1 METKPSFFTVI
12 HALET
17 KIELTEKF
25 DGVETPRG
33 FKNIELYPH
42 QSTIV
47 KALIDVEDRRVVTV
61 RTGDF
66 DNLTN
71 TDVVIETSALVLS
84 EPFGT
89 GKTIEILG
97 WILSRPIPRA
107 LPQHANAITIK
118 NSEKFVPAYRRR
130 GGAAVVSPFKHE
142 IVRKFTGPDALIRP
156 NLIVVG
162 SSVLVQWENAIKSF
176 TDLKVFTVGHYYSLR
191 TFQQLYNEKKLKA
204 FDIIL
209 LKNGTFTGAISL
221 PGESASEARECRS
234 LISVIGKMTQQ
245 SCWSRVIYD
254 DFDTIT
260 IPPGSGAINALFTGY
275 VSATTKTAP
284 TVKNTTITYK
294 NLADA
299 FMNRPAPLNLV
310 LKDTPLFTNFN
321 IRNSDEFVELSTKI
335 PIVNKYRYVYA
346 NPDDNYIRLIGAMGE
361 QDADN
366 IMEMLNGDAI
376 GTAADALGIKTNSV
390 ADIFSR
396 MLDKKYERYMNDQYV
411 LETIEKVRTQIVP
424 ALEPHPEGKRHS
436 ATELDAIRATIAKK
450 ALPAIKYYSVTLD
463 QMLDEMCTEYQVSKE
478 QNGLAITRVIDNI
491 KEGACQVCCL
501 PLEDMDAF
509 IVRCCGLIVCD
520 VCGIKGCS
528 IQKRYSYKLKAETIY
543 GSCANCKADVYP
555 QTDLI
560 FVDRNFDME
569 ALLRAKGDE
578 KPAEPIAEPE
588 PEVEVKTDENAEPVI
603 EIKNPKLKAL
613 LSIIR
618 TGTAEGAEVSD
629 IKIPHLLEGREDIPQ
644 TKDIDRKVLVFANF
658 NETLNM
664 VENFLVEQGIEFLR
678 LGGTYKENAATVNK
692 FKTYGKVL
700 LINSQ
705 QHCAGINAQ
714 FSSDAVFMHKVLDP
728 NIEAQVCGRIQR
740 IGRTC
745 NAHIHYLAYNN
756 ERALV

>member
-1 METKPSFFTVI
+1 METKPSFFTVT
-12 HALET
+12 HALEN
-17 KIELTEKF
+17 KVELTEKF

-61 RTGDF
+61 RTAEF
-66 DNLTN
+66 DNFTN

-107 LPQHANAITIK
+107 LPQHANSITIK
-118 NSEKFVPAYRRR
+118 NSDKFVPAYRRR
-130 GGAAVVSPFKHE
+130 QGTATVSPFKHE

-162 SSVLVQWENAIKSF
+162 SSVLVQWESAIKSF
-176 TDLKVFTVGHYYSLR
+176 TDLKVFTVGNYYSLR

-209 LKNGTFTGAISL
+209 LKNGTFTGAITL
-221 PGESASEARECRS
+221 PGESAADARECRS

-245 SCWSRVIYD
+245 NCWSRVIYD

-275 VSATTKTAP
+275 VSATTKIAP
-284 TVKNTTITYK
+284 SVKNTVVTYK
-294 NLADA
+294 NLTEA
-299 FMNRPAPLNLV
+299 FMNRPAPLNLI
-310 LKDTPLFTNFN
+310 LKDKPLFTNFN
-321 IRNSDEFVELSTKI
+321 IRNTSEFVELSTNI

-376 GTAADALGIKTNSV
+376 GTAAEALGIKTSSV

-411 LETIEKVRTQIVP
+411 LETIERVRTQVVP
-424 ALEPHPEGKRHS
+424 KLEPHPEGKRHG
-436 ATELDAIRATIAKK
+436 ATELDTIRSTIAKK
-450 ALPAIKYYSVTLD
+450 SMPAIKYYSIVLD

-478 QNGLAITRVIDNI
+478 QNGLAINRVIDNI

-520 VCGIKGCS
+520 VCGIKGCQIS
-528 IQKRYSYKLKAETIY
+528 KRYDYKLKGETIS
-543 GSCANCKADVYP
+543 GSCANCKATVYP

-569 ALLRAKGDE
+569 ALLKAKGDE

-588 PEVEVKTDENAEPVI
+588 PEVIADEPAEPVI

-613 LSIIR
+613 LQICRGQVPDGRES
-618 TGTAEGAEVSD
+618 AERK
-629 IKIPHLLEGREDIPQ
+629 IKHLLEGKVDQPIPAE
-644 TKDIDRKVLVFANF
+644 TPLKVLVFANF
-658 NETLNM
+658 NETLNL
-664 VENFLVEQGIEFLR
+664 VENFLVEQNIPFLR
-678 LGGTYKENAATVNK
+678 LGGTFKEIAETVK
-692 FKTYGKVL
+692 RFHKYGTVL

-705 QHCAGINAQ
+705 QHCAGLNLQ
-714 FSSDAVFMHKVLDP
+714 NCSSDLVFFHKIMDE
-728 NIEAQVCGRIQR
+728 NIESQVCGRAMR
-740 IGRTC
+740 IGRPYNLRLHNLC
-745 NAHIHYLAYNN
+745 YNN